1 MAFNPA
7 AFAVPVTAYGTF
19 DRNVLRSDFVP
30 SVDLSLTKRFYVD
43 AERYFAFRA
52 EAFNALNVNPKG
64 VPGVTFGAPDFG
76 RISSTA
82 QLPRNLQFGF
92 KFAF

>member
-1 MAFNPA
+1 
-7 AFAVPVTAYGTF
+7 
-19 DRNVLRSDFVP
+19 
-30 SVDLSLTKRFYVD
+30 
-43 AERYFAFRA
+43 
-52 EAFNALNVNPKG
+52 
-64 VPGVTFGAPDFG
+64 VTFGAPDFG